1 MKTIATPEVKKK
13 FPFWLQ
19 KFFSCKLCWQLAI
32 SLFLIILIAESILLF
47 PFYYAFKTDHL
58 HLFER
63 NTLQTAK
70 ILTLD
75 YQTKNFD
82 SLQADLLKYSAIRG
96 GIIYNAEGDVVKRF
110 GIDPEVSP
118 ADFEGKPAINGEF
131 YIKDKNHIYTLWDQQ
146 DLQMP
151 FEMVAVLDSTPLKLI
166 LSRFIKSYWDETI
179 LLLIILT
186 LATLSI
192 SYLLLIRPIR
202 KAYQFLQLANQDL
215 SKQTLHID
223 TLPKNELG
231 FIFNVMNTTFSR
243 LQLTLASLKQKTHYL
258 DVLNE
263 TLEQKV
269 QHRTQQL
276 AESNKELAAMA
287 LFPAQ
292 HNNPIFRATSNG
304 NILYANEASTPLFEF
319 WSCDIT
325 HQLPKYWIDMLQAI
339 LLANTTK
346 QMEIL
351 VDEKAFLLDLV
362 PIPSENY
369 VNIYG
374 ADISER
380 KRVERENRF
389 LQTHNPVTHLCN
401 KHFFKLLLD
410 EKKKHMTF
418 FGLLFLQIN
427 DYMTVNQN
435 LGHAVG
441 DKFLALAGKTLQHK
455 ISQND
460 LLGHFGQNIFAIATY
475 NCSNAEEVDTFAFQ
489 LISLFS
495 QSLAVESFTLH
506 TSVNIGIVLYP
517 TDNTDIET
525 LFQYADM
532 ALLQAH
538 NIGVNSYQFYTRELN
553 QKLSKNHQLYQDL
566 YRAVLENQLSLVYQP
581 QLSLHTDK
589 IIGAETLIRWHHP
602 EKGLIPPDEFIHIL
616 ENSSLVFLTT
626 AWLFE
631 TAAAMHDELKKNQ
644 LGEFRF
650 AINLTAKQLN
660 QENLLEILRN
670 TIKQYSIHPKF
681 IEIEVTERVSLT
693 DPEKYIDILSK
704 IRDLGCEI
712 AIDDFGSD
720 YSSLKYLQKLPL
732 DKIKIDKSF
741 IDNFEIN
748 SENQKIIKAI
758 IQLTKELN
766 FRTLAEG
773 VETIEQLE
781 LLKQLGCDE
790 IQGYFV
796 SKPLSATEFVDFCKK

>member
-1 MKTIATPEVKKK
+1 MRSISTHVVKKT

-19 KFFSCKLCWQLAI
+19 KFFMCKLCWQLAF
-32 SLFLIILIAESILLF
+32 SLFLIIFISEFILLF
-47 PFYYAFKTDHL
+47 PFYYSFKADHL

-75 YQTKNFD
+75 YQTKNFAA
-82 SLQADLLKYSAIRG
+82 LEADLLKYSAIRG
-96 GIIYNAEGDVVKRF
+96 GIIYNSAGDVVKKF
-110 GIDPEVSP
+110 GIDPRVSP

-131 YIKDKNHIYTLWDQQ
+131 YIKDKDHIYTLWDQQ
-146 DLQMP
+146 DLELP
-151 FEMVAVLDSTPLKLI
+151 FEMVAVLDNTQLKLV
-166 LSRFIKSYWDETI
+166 LSQFIKAYWDEAI

-186 LATLSI
+186 FATLSI
-192 SYLLLIRPIR
+192 SYVLLIRPIR
-202 KAYQFLQLANQDL
+202 KAFQFLQTADQDF

-223 TLPKNELG
+223 TLPNNELG
-231 FIFNVMNTTFSR
+231 FIFTVMNTSFSK
-243 LQLTLASLKQKTHYL
+243 LQLTLVSLSQKTKYL
-258 DVLNE
+258 NVLNE

-269 QHRTQQL
+269 QQRTHQL
-276 AESNKELAAMA
+276 ADSNKELAAMA

-292 HNNPIFRATSNG
+292 HNNPIFRATMSG
-304 NILYANEASTPLFEF
+304 NILYANEASIPLFRF
-319 WSCDIT
+319 WSCEFT
-325 HQLPKYWIDMLQAI
+325 RQLPKYWIEMLQAI

-380 KRVERENRF
+380 KRIEKENRF
-389 LQTHNPVTHLCN
+389 LQSHNPVTQLCN
-401 KHFFKLLLD
+401 KYFFKLLLD
-410 EKKKHMTF
+410 EKKKHITF

-427 DYMTVNQN
+427 DHMTINQN
-435 LGHAVG
+435 LGHTVG
-441 DKFLALAGKTLQHK
+441 DKFLSLIGKTLQHK

-475 NCSNAEEVDTFAFQ
+475 NCTNTEEVDTFALQ

-495 QSLAVESFTLH
+495 QSFIVESFTLH
-506 TSVNIGIVLYP
+506 TSVNIGIALYP

-538 NIGVNSYQFYTRELN
+538 NIGVNTHQFYTHKINE
-553 QKLSKNHQLYQDL
+553 QLSKNHQLYQDL
-566 YRAVLENQLSLVYQP
+566 HRAVMENQLSLVYQP

-616 ENSSLVFLTT
+616 ENSSLVFLITS
-626 AWLFE
+626 WLFQ
-631 TAAAMHDELKKNQ
+631 TAATMHTELKK
-644 LGEFRF
+644 LKIGEFRF

-660 QENLLEILRN
+660 QENLLKILSD
-670 TIKQYSIHPKF
+670 TIHNYSINPKF
-681 IEIEVTERVSLT
+681 IEIEITERVSLT
-693 DPEKYIDILSK
+693 DPEKYIEILNN
-704 IRDLGCEI
+704 IRSLGCEI

-720 YSSLKYLQKLPL
+720 YSSLKYLQKLPI

-741 IDNFEIN
+741 IENFELN
-748 SENQKIIKAI
+748 LENQKIIKAI

-766 FRTLAEG
+766 LRTLAEG
-773 VETIEQLE
+773 VETSKQLE

-796 SKPLSATEFVDFCKK
+796 SKPLEVSEFIDFCKK